1 MNLNGFEDK
10 INGRVNLESNNE
22 EYKIT
27 SHLKREMSFRQAI
40 ENSIPSG
47 IAVIDNSG
55 KQVYVNQSF
64 CKMVGWDEIELLGK
78 LPPFAYWP
86 LKEIETLNNAF
97 QQTLDNNAPKE
108 GFDLVFLHKTG
119 KLIPVNVIISPFEQE
134 DDKMFFLANV
144 IDLTQRKKDEKA
156 LKESHLLLT
165 SSIESQKNTIIFSID
180 QHYNYLYYNK
190 AHRDAMK
197 FAYNSIADIGK
208 NFLSCISK
216 DEDRRLLKENID
228 YALKGESKSFIQ
240 RFGDVNL
247 DYYEV
252 SINPILNDENKIF
265 GCTFLARNISERI
278 QAENALK
285 ESETKFKE
293 VIDQVNDAI
302 IVFDRQRKIVIWN
315 KGAEQLCGLN
325 AGDVLNKSIIDI
337 QLQLT
342 PPPNNSRERIEKVI
356 NSIITQETSEVFDQ
370 IIESEIIPL
379 NSKRR
384 LNIQSRVFPINLNG
398 DYLFCA
404 VTRDIT
410 EIKRYE
416 KELLRVSAEKD
427 KFYSTIA
434 QYLYTPFNIFNNF
447 AKSMSEELDN
457 LPIKEIQKMVL
468 MMSKSA
474 TNLYNLLDNL
484 LQWTRIHQGKI
495 PFEPQKLNFK
505 KISLEAFSILKSN
518 AEVKNIKI
526 NLLVKDGI
534 FVFADIF
541 MLKTILRNLVT
552 NAIIFAN
559 NDGQIDIYVKEA
571 PSNIIIS
578 VRYNGITI
586 TQDYLTKLF
595 DYSPVHSAFGAPE
608 EKGTTLGLLLCNE
621 FVEKH
626 GGKIWVEGENGKG
639 CEFRFTLPTSA
650 E

>member
-1 MNLNGFEDK
+1 M
-10 INGRVNLESNNE
+10 INEESNNKA
-22 EYKIT
+22 YKIT
-27 SHLKREMSFRQAI
+27 SNLQKEMSFRQAI

-64 CKMVGWDEIELLGK
+64 CKMVGWDENELLGK
-78 LPPFAYWP
+78 FPPFAYWS
-86 LKEIETLNNAF
+86 LKDIESINNAL

-108 GFDLVFLHKTG
+108 GFDLVFQHKTG

-134 DDKMFFLANV
+134 DNKMFFLGNV
-144 IDLTQRKKDEKA
+144 IDLTQRKKDEEA
-156 LKESHLLLT
+156 LKESHLLLM

-180 QHYNYLYYNK
+180 RDYNYLYYNK
-190 AHRDAMK
+190 AHGDAMK
-197 FAYNSIADIGK
+197 FAYNSDADIGK
-208 NFLSCISK
+208 NFLDCITK

-228 YALKGESKSFIQ
+228 YALKGESQSFIQ

-252 SINPILNDENKIF
+252 SINPILNDKNKIF

-278 QAENALK
+278 HAEHALK

-302 IVFDRQRKIVIWN
+302 IVFDQLGEIIIWN
-315 KGAEQLCGLN
+315 KGAEQLCGLK

-337 QLQLT
+337 QFQLT
-342 PPPNNSRERIEKVI
+342 PPPHNNRARIEKVI
-356 NSIITQETSEVFDQ
+356 NSIISQGTPEVFEQ
-370 IIESEIIPL
+370 IIESEVIPL
-379 NSKRR
+379 NSDRR
-384 LNIQSRVFPINLNG
+384 INIQSRVFPIKLDG
-398 DYLFCA
+398 DSLFCA
-404 VTRDIT
+404 VIRDTT
-410 EIKRYE
+410 EINRYE
-416 KELLRVSAEKD
+416 RELLRISAEKD
-427 KFYSTIA
+427 KFYSAIA
-434 QYLYTPFNIFNNF
+434 QYLYTPFNVFNNF
-447 AKSMSEELDN
+447 TKLMSEELDS
-457 LPIKEIQKMVL
+457 LPIKEIQKMV
-468 MMSKSA
+468 MIMSKSA
-474 TNLYNLLDNL
+474 SNLYSLLDNL

-505 KISLEAFSILKSN
+505 KISLEAFSILKPN
-518 AEVKNIKI
+518 AEAKNIKI
-526 NLLVKDGI
+526 NHLVGDGI
-534 FVFADIF
+534 LVFADIF

-559 NDGQIDIYVKEA
+559 SNGQIDIYVQEA

-578 VRYNGITI
+578 VRYNGISI
-586 TQDYLTKLF
+586 TQDYLTNLLDF
-595 DYSPVHSAFGAPE
+595 SHIHSAFGAPE

-626 GGKIWVEGENGKG
+626 GGKIWVEGEHGKG
-639 CEFRFTLPTSA
+639 CEFRFTLPTSN